1 MFAAYLNAH
10 SLHELLGQPGDYRP
24 FPRRQAR
31 GAWNDLP
38 ESRRAQILAWADEA
52 KQGYPMVTATQFLAF
67 CRTGDRM
74 AYEKPYFTR
83 RNRLMGAALGECLL
97 DDGTY
102 LDAIIDGLWCI
113 CEETT
118 WVLSA
123 HNGSDHPGRPPMNE
137 RPLPDENNPYVDLF
151 AAQTAAALA
160 DILYLLEDKLDAVSP
175 LIARRVR
182 QEIDR
187 RVLTPF
193 MQHDDFWWMGMI
205 RKDVCNWTPWILSNV
220 IDTLLLLERDNWRRS
235 EGVTRAMRML
245 DSYLAVLPEDGGCD
259 EGAGYFNM
267 AGAALFDALESV
279 YQATNGRVSFYDEPM
294 IRRIAAFPMHAHIA
308 GAYFVNFA
316 DCDAKPK
323 LDGQRI
329 ALFGRRTGQPDLER
343 FGLWLEGQKT
353 SVRPVDTPQMS
364 RVLQNLFAGNGQA
377 DEPKGEAF
385 SALPSLQVFAWR
397 KGGLY
402 AAIKGG
408 HNGESHNHND
418 IGSFIVYADGEP
430 EIIDVGNCVYTAQ
443 TFGPR
448 RYELMNT
455 RSKNHNVPLIGE
467 TEQAAGHEYRARDV
481 AADENGARMELAGAY
496 PEEAGVRSL
505 ARTLTVS
512 EDELELTDEVTLDA
526 EKPVTF
532 VFMLRHRPTVQNGQ
546 AHFGKLRMTFDASLD
561 VRVEEIH
568 VTDARMVKNFP
579 GSVWRMTMTSGEAK
593 EHRQIFALKRTPS
606 VPSGHLPQGGRLE
619 V

>member
-10 SLHELLGQPGDYRP
+10 PLHGLLGEPGDYRP

-31 GAWNDLP
+31 DAWNAIP
-38 ESRRAQILAWADEA
+38 EEKRRQILAWADEA
-52 KQGYPMVTATQFLAF
+52 GQGYPMVTATQFLAF

-74 AYEKPYFTR
+74 AYEKPYFAR

-102 LDAIIDGLWCI
+102 LDAVIDGLWCI

-137 RPLPDENNPYVDLF
+137 RPLPDAENPYVDLF

-160 DILYLLEDKLDAVSP
+160 DILYLLEDKLNAVSP

-182 QEIDR
+182 HEIDR
-187 RVLTPF
+187 RVITPF
-193 MQHDDFWWMGMI
+193 MDHDDFWWMGMI

-220 IDTLLLLERDNWRRS
+220 IDVLLLLERDGWRRS

-279 YQATNGRVSFYDEPM
+279 YQATGGRVSFYDEPL
-294 IRRIAAFPMHAHIA
+294 IRRIAAFPMHVHIA
-308 GAYFVNFA
+308 GDYFVNFA
-316 DCDAKPK
+316 DCDAKPR

-329 ALFGRRTGQPDLER
+329 ALFGRRTNQPDVEH
-343 FGLWLEGQKT
+343 FGLWLEGRKT

-364 RVLQNLFAGNGQA
+364 RVLQSLFAEKAQA
-377 DEPKGEAF
+377 EEPKGEPFAT
-385 SALPSLQVFAWR
+385 LPSLQVFAWR

-402 AAIKGG
+402 AAMKGG

-418 IGSFIVYADGEP
+418 VGSFIVYADGEP

-455 RSKNHNVPLIGE
+455 RSMNHNVPLVGGN
-467 TEQAAGHEYRARDV
+467 EQRAGRERRAADV
-481 AADENGARMELAGAY
+481 FADENGARMELAGAY
-496 PEEAGVRSL
+496 PEEAEIRSL
-505 ARTLTVS
+505 VRTLSVS
-512 EDELELTDEVTLDA
+512 ADALELTDDVTL
-526 EKPVTF
+526 EKEQPVTF
-532 VFMLRHRPTVQNGQ
+532 VFMLRHQPTLEHGR
-546 AHFGKLRMTFDASLD
+546 AHFGKLGMAFDPSLD
-561 VRVEEIH
+561 VHVEEIH
-568 VTDARMVKNFP
+568 VTDERMAGNFP
-579 GSVWRMTMTSGEAK
+579 GSVWRMTMTSGK
-593 EHRQIFALKRTPS
+593 TLKHHQIFALTRTPS
-606 VPSGHLPQGGRLE
+606 VPSGHLPRGGRLE

>member
-10 SLHELLGQPGDYRP
+10 PLHGLLGEPGDYRP

-31 GAWNDLP
+31 DAWNAIP
-38 ESRRAQILAWADEA
+38 EEKRRQILAWADEA
-52 KQGYPMVTATQFLAF
+52 GQGYPMVTATQFLAF

-74 AYEKPYFTR
+74 AYEKPYFAR
-83 RNRLMGAALGECLL
+83 RNRLMGAAMGECLL

-102 LDAIIDGLWCI
+102 LDAVIDGLWCI

-137 RPLPDENNPYVDLF
+137 RPLPDVNNPYVDLF

-160 DILYLLEDKLDAVSP
+160 DILYLLEDKLNAVSP

-182 QEIDR
+182 HEIDR
-187 RVLTPF
+187 RMITPF
-193 MQHDDFWWMGMI
+193 MNHDDFWWMGMI

-220 IDTLLLLERDNWRRS
+220 IDVLLLLERDGWRRS

-279 YQATNGRVSFYDEPM
+279 YQATGGRVSFYDEPL
-294 IRRIAAFPMHAHIA
+294 IRRIAAFPMHVHIA
-308 GAYFVNFA
+308 GDYFVNFA
-316 DCDAKPK
+316 DCDAKPR

-329 ALFGRRTGQPDLER
+329 ALFGRRTNQPDVEH
-343 FGLWLEGQKT
+343 FGLWLEGRKT

-364 RVLQNLFAGNGQA
+364 RVLQSLFAEKAQA
-377 DEPKGEAF
+377 EEPKGEPFA
-385 SALPSLQVFAWR
+385 ALPSLQVFAWR

-402 AAIKGG
+402 AAMKGG

-418 IGSFIVYADGEP
+418 VGSFIVYADGEP

-455 RSKNHNVPLIGE
+455 RSMNHNVPLVGGN
-467 TEQAAGHEYRARDV
+467 EQRAGRERRAADV
-481 AADENGARMELAGAY
+481 FADENGARMELAGAY
-496 PEEAGVRSL
+496 PEEAEIRSL
-505 ARTLTVS
+505 VRTLSVS
-512 EDELELTDEVTLDA
+512 ADALELTDDVTL
-526 EKPVTF
+526 EKEQPVTF
-532 VFMLRHRPTVQNGQ
+532 VFMLRHQPTLEHGR
-546 AHFGKLRMTFDASLD
+546 AHFGKLGMAFDPSLD
-561 VRVEEIH
+561 VHVEEIH
-568 VTDARMVKNFP
+568 VTDERMAGNFP
-579 GSVWRMTMTSGEAK
+579 GSVWRMTMTSRKAK
-593 EHRQIFALKRTPS
+593 VHQKKIVVRKAPFQS
-606 VPSGHLPQGGRLE
+606 
-619 V
+619 

>member
-1 MFAAYLNAH
+1 MFDAYLNAH
-10 SLHELLGQPGDYRP
+10 PLHGLLGEPGDYRP

-31 GAWNDLP
+31 DAWNAIP
-38 ESRRAQILAWADEA
+38 EEKRRQILAWADEA
-52 KQGYPMVTATQFLAF
+52 GQGYPMVTATQFLAF

-74 AYEKPYFTR
+74 AYEKPYFAR

-102 LDAIIDGLWCI
+102 LDAVIDGLWCI

-137 RPLPDENNPYVDLF
+137 RPLPDANNPYVDLF

-160 DILYLLEDKLDAVSP
+160 DILYLLEDKLNAVSP

-182 QEIDR
+182 HEIDR
-187 RVLTPF
+187 RVITPF
-193 MQHDDFWWMGMI
+193 MDHDDFWWMGMI

-220 IDTLLLLERDNWRRS
+220 IDVLLLLERDGWRRS

-279 YQATNGRVSFYDEPM
+279 YQATGGRVSFYDEPM
-294 IRRIAAFPMHAHIA
+294 IRRITAFPMHAHIA
-308 GAYFVNFA
+308 GEYFVNFA

-329 ALFGRRTGQPDLER
+329 ALFGRRTRQPDLER
-343 FGLWLEGQKT
+343 FGLWLEGQRT

-364 RVLQNLFAGNGQA
+364 RVLQSLFAEKAQA
-377 DEPKGEAF
+377 EEPKGEPFAT
-385 SALPSLQVFAWR
+385 LPSLQVFAWR

-402 AAIKGG
+402 AAMKGG

-418 IGSFIVYADGEP
+418 VGSFIVYADGEP

-455 RSKNHNVPLIGE
+455 RSMNHNVPLVGGN
-467 TEQAAGHEYRARDV
+467 EQRAGRERRAADV
-481 AADENGARMELAGAY
+481 FADENGARMELAGAY
-496 PEEAGVRSL
+496 PEEAEIRSL
-505 ARTLTVS
+505 VRTLSVS
-512 EDELELTDEVTLDA
+512 ADALELTDDVTL
-526 EKPVTF
+526 EKEQPVTF
-532 VFMLRHRPTVQNGQ
+532 VFMLRHQPTLEHGR
-546 AHFGKLRMTFDASLD
+546 AHFGKLGMAFDPSLD
-561 VRVEEIH
+561 VHVEEIH
-568 VTDARMVKNFP
+568 VTDERMAGNFP
-579 GSVWRMTMTSGEAK
+579 GSVWRMTMTSGGAK
-593 EHRQIFALKRTPS
+593 EYHQKFVVRKAPFQS
-606 VPSGHLPQGGRLE
+606 
-619 V
+619 

>member
-83 RNRLMGAALGECLL
+83 RNRLMGAAL
-97 DDGTY
+97 
-102 LDAIIDGLWCI
+102 
-113 CEETT
+113 
-118 WVLSA
+118 
-123 HNGSDHPGRPPMNE
+123 
-137 RPLPDENNPYVDLF
+137 
-151 AAQTAAALA
+151 
-160 DILYLLEDKLDAVSP
+160 
-175 LIARRVR
+175 
-182 QEIDR
+182 
-187 RVLTPF
+187 
-193 MQHDDFWWMGMI
+193 
-205 RKDVCNWTPWILSNV
+205 
-220 IDTLLLLERDNWRRS
+220 
-235 EGVTRAMRML
+235 
-245 DSYLAVLPEDGGCD
+245 
-259 EGAGYFNM
+259 
-267 AGAALFDALESV
+267 FDALESV
-279 YQATNGRVSFYDEPM
+279 YQATNGCVSFYDEPM

-343 FGLWLEGQKT
+343 FGLWLEGQRT

-364 RVLQNLFAGNGQA
+364 RVLQSLFAGNGQA

-418 IGSFIVYADGEP
+418 IGSFIVYADGKP

-467 TEQAAGHEYRARDV
+467 TEQAAGREHRARDV

-505 ARTLTVS
+505 ARTLAVS

-546 AHFGKLRMTFDASLD
+546 AHFGKLCMTFDASLD

-568 VTDARMVKNFP
+568 VTDARMAKNFP
-579 GSVWRMTMTSGEAK
+579 GSVWRMTMTSREAK
-593 EHRQIFALKRTPS
+593 EHRQIFALK
-606 VPSGHLPQGGRLE
+606 
-619 V
+619 

>member
-10 SLHELLGQPGDYRP
+10 PLHGLLGEPGDYRP

-31 GAWNDLP
+31 DAWNAIP
-38 ESRRAQILAWADEA
+38 EEKCRQILAWADEA
-52 KQGYPMVTATQFLAF
+52 GQGYPMVTATQFLAF

-74 AYEKPYFTR
+74 AYEKPYFAR

-102 LDAIIDGLWCI
+102 LDAVIDGLWCI

-137 RPLPDENNPYVDLF
+137 RPLPDANNPYVDLF

-160 DILYLLEDKLDAVSP
+160 DILYLLEDKLNAVSP

-182 QEIDR
+182 HEIDR
-187 RVLTPF
+187 RVITPF
-193 MQHDDFWWMGMI
+193 MNHDDFWWMGMI

-220 IDTLLLLERDNWRRS
+220 IDVLLLLERDGWRRS

-279 YQATNGRVSFYDEPM
+279 YQATGGRVSFYDEPL
-294 IRRIAAFPMHAHIA
+294 IRRIAAFPMHVHIA
-308 GAYFVNFA
+308 GDYFVNFA
-316 DCDAKPK
+316 DCDAKPR

-329 ALFGRRTGQPDLER
+329 ALFGRRTNQPDVEH
-343 FGLWLEGQKT
+343 FGLWLEGRKT

-364 RVLQNLFAGNGQA
+364 RVLQSLFAEKAQA
-377 DEPKGEAF
+377 EEPKGEPFA
-385 SALPSLQVFAWR
+385 ALPSLQVFAWR

-402 AAIKGG
+402 AAMKGG

-418 IGSFIVYADGEP
+418 VGSFIVYADGEP

-455 RSKNHNVPLIGE
+455 RSMNHNVPLVGGN
-467 TEQAAGHEYRARDV
+467 EQRAGRERRAADV
-481 AADENGARMELAGAY
+481 FADENGARMELAGAY
-496 PEEAGVRSL
+496 PEEAEIRSL
-505 ARTLTVS
+505 VRTLSVS
-512 EDELELTDEVTLDA
+512 ADALELTDDVTL
-526 EKPVTF
+526 EKEQPVTF
-532 VFMLRHRPTVQNGQ
+532 VFMLRHQPTLEHGR
-546 AHFGKLRMTFDASLD
+546 AHFGKLGMAFDPSLD
-561 VRVEEIH
+561 VHVEEIH
-568 VTDARMVKNFP
+568 VTDERMAGNFP
-579 GSVWRMTMTSGEAK
+579 GSVWRMTMTSRKAK
-593 EHRQIFALKRTPS
+593 VHHKKFVVRKAPFQS
-606 VPSGHLPQGGRLE
+606 
-619 V
+619 

>member
-10 SLHELLGQPGDYRP
+10 PLHGLLGETGDYRP
-24 FPRRQAR
+24 FPRRQVR
-31 GAWNDLP
+31 GAWDALP
-38 ESRRAQILAWADEA
+38 ENKRAQLLAWADEA
-52 KQGYPMVTATQFLAF
+52 KQGYPPVTATQFLAF
-67 CRTGDRM
+67 SRTGDRA
-74 AYEKPYFTR
+74 AYETPYFAR

-102 LDAIIDGLWCI
+102 LDDVIDGLWCI

-137 RPLPDENNPYVDLF
+137 RPLPDANNPYVDLF

-220 IDTLLLLERDNWRRS
+220 IDALLLLERDGWRRS

-279 YQATNGRVSFYDEPM
+279 YQATGGRVSFYDEPL

-308 GAYFVNFA
+308 GAYFINFA

-323 LDGQRI
+323 LDGRRL
-329 ALFGRRTGQPDLER
+329 ALFGRRTHQPDLER
-343 FGLWLEGQKT
+343 FGLWLEGQRN

-364 RVLQNLFAGNGQA
+364 RVLQSLFAEPEQA
-377 DEPKGEAF
+377 DEPKGETFA
-385 SALPSLQVFAWR
+385 ALPSLQVFAWR
-397 KGGLY
+397 RDGLY

-418 IGSFIVYADGEP
+418 IGNFIVYADGEP
-430 EIIDVGNCVYTAQ
+430 EIIDVGNCLYTAQ

-455 RSKNHNVPLIGE
+455 RSMNHNVPLVGGA
-467 TEQAAGHEYRARDV
+467 EQIAGCEHRACGV

-496 PEEAGVRSL
+496 PEDAGVRSL
-505 ARTLTVS
+505 VRTLSVS
-512 EDELELTDEVTLDA
+512 ENALELTDDVTLDA

-532 VFMLRHRPTVQNGQ
+532 VFMLRHRPTVENGQ
-546 AHFGKLRMTFDASLD
+546 ARFGRLRMTFDASLD
-561 VRVEEIH
+561 VRTEEIP
-568 VTDARMVKNFP
+568 VTDARMAGNFP

-593 EHRQIFALKRTPS
+593 EHHQKFVVRKAPFQS
-606 VPSGHLPQGGRLE
+606 
-619 V
+619 

>member
-10 SLHELLGQPGDYRP
+10 PLHGLLGEPGDYRP

-31 GAWNDLP
+31 DAWNAIP
-38 ESRRAQILAWADEA
+38 EEKRRQILAWADEA
-52 KQGYPMVTATQFLAF
+52 GQGYPMVTATQFLAF

-74 AYEKPYFTR
+74 AYEKPYFAR

-102 LDAIIDGLWCI
+102 LDAVIDGLWCI

-137 RPLPDENNPYVDLF
+137 RPLPDVNNPYVDLF

-160 DILYLLEDKLDAVSP
+160 DILYLLEDKLNAVSP

-182 QEIDR
+182 HEIDR
-187 RVLTPF
+187 RVITPF
-193 MQHDDFWWMGMI
+193 MNHDDFWWMGMI

-220 IDTLLLLERDNWRRS
+220 IDVLLLLERDGWRRS

-279 YQATNGRVSFYDEPM
+279 YQATGERVSFYDEPL
-294 IRRIAAFPMHAHIA
+294 IRRIAAFPMHVHIA
-308 GAYFVNFA
+308 GDYFVNFA
-316 DCDAKPK
+316 DCDAKPR

-329 ALFGRRTGQPDLER
+329 ALFGRRTNQPDVEH
-343 FGLWLEGQKT
+343 FGLWLEGRKA

-364 RVLQNLFAGNGQA
+364 RVLQSLFAEKAQA
-377 DEPKGEAF
+377 EEPKGEPFA
-385 SALPSLQVFAWR
+385 ALPSLQVFAWR

-402 AAIKGG
+402 AAMKGG

-418 IGSFIVYADGEP
+418 VGSFIVYADGEP

-455 RSKNHNVPLIGE
+455 RSMNHNVPLVGGN
-467 TEQAAGHEYRARDV
+467 EQRAGRERRAADV
-481 AADENGARMELAGAY
+481 FADENGARMELAGAY
-496 PEEAGVRSL
+496 PEEAEIRSL
-505 ARTLTVS
+505 VRTLSVS
-512 EDELELTDEVTLDA
+512 ADALELTDDVTL
-526 EKPVTF
+526 EKEQPVTF
-532 VFMLRHRPTVQNGQ
+532 VFMLRHQPTLEHGR
-546 AHFGKLRMTFDASLD
+546 AHFGKLGMAFDPSLD
-561 VRVEEIH
+561 VHVEEIH
-568 VTDARMVKNFP
+568 VTDERMAGNFP
-579 GSVWRMTMTSGEAK
+579 GSVWRMTMTSRKAFK
-593 EHRQIFALKRTPS
+593 HHQIFALKRTPS
-606 VPSGHLPQGGRLE
+606 VPSGHLPRGGRLE

>member
-10 SLHELLGQPGDYRP
+10 PLHNLLGKPGDYRP
-24 FPRRQAR
+24 FPRRQER
-31 GAWNDLP
+31 DAWNTLP
-38 ESRRAQILAWADEA
+38 ESKRAQILAWADEA

-74 AYEKPYFTR
+74 AYETPYFAR

-97 DDGTY
+97 NDGTY
-102 LDAIIDGLWCI
+102 LDAVIDGLWCI

-137 RPLPDENNPYVDLF
+137 RPLPDANNPYVDLF

-160 DILYLLEDKLDAVSP
+160 DMLYLLEDKLDAVSP

-193 MQHDDFWWMGMI
+193 MNHDDFWWMGMI
-205 RKDVCNWTPWILSNV
+205 RRDVCNWTPWILSNI
-220 IDTLLLLERDNWRRS
+220 IDTLLLLERDGWRRS
-235 EGVTRAMRML
+235 EGITRAMRML

-279 YQATNGRVSFYDEPM
+279 YQATGGRVSFYDEPM

-308 GAYFVNFA
+308 GEYFVNFA

-329 ALFGRRTGQPDLER
+329 ALFGRRTRQPDLER
-343 FGLWLEGQKT
+343 FGLWLEGQRT

-364 RVLQNLFAGNGQA
+364 RVLQSLFAKPERA
-377 DEPKGEAF
+377 EEPKGEAF
-385 SALPSLQVFAWR
+385 AALPSLQVFAWR
-397 KGGLY
+397 KGGLC

-455 RSKNHNVPLIGE
+455 RSMNHNVPLVGE
-467 TEQAAGHEYRARDV
+467 TEQTSGRERRARDV
-481 AADENGARMELAGAY
+481 FADENGARMELAGAY
-496 PEEAGVRSL
+496 PEESGIKSL
-505 ARTLTVS
+505 VRTLSVS
-512 EDELELTDEVTLDA
+512 EDGLELIDDAVLDA

-532 VFMLRHRPTVQNGQ
+532 VFMLRHRPTVENGK
-546 AHFGKLRMTFDASLD
+546 ARFGKLCMKFDASLD
-561 VRVEEIH
+561 VRMEEIP
-568 VTDARMVKNFP
+568 VTDARMAKNFP

-593 EHRQIFALKRTPS
+593 EHRQMFK
-606 VPSGHLPQGGRLE
+606 VCK